1 MYSLMN
7 MPERSFGRTVR
18 YRRTKLGM
26 SQTRLAELVGRS
38 TSTIR
43 SWERDKSRPNDHQV
57 LATLAAVLGIDER
70 ILFEKADVDLL
81 ETVETSPTVEEALAT
96 LSIEEAP
103 ADEEV
108 TAVDDAQPE
117 HRPPTISVKQYRFD
131 LVEVGDNEY
140 VDVASREE
148 EHLRQEALVGAT
160 DGPGFVTPPEPY
172 VQTPL
177 TPTVADLSYM
187 EDTSQRQLYRV
198 RNLAT
203 LVAVVALVVVFIWA
217 LGEGL
222 GALGDWWDDF
232 FGNLRI

>member
-1 MYSLMN
+1 MYALVT

-26 SQTRLAELVGRS
+26 SQAHLAELVGRS

-43 SWERDKSRPNDHQV
+43 AWERDKSRPNDPEV
-57 LATLAAVLGIDER
+57 VATLAAILGIDER
-70 ILFEKADVDLL
+70 MLFERAQV
-81 ETVETSPTVEEALAT
+81 EMPEFVETSATVEEALAT
-96 LSIEEAP
+96 LSIEEVP
-103 ADEEV
+103 TDEEV
-108 TAVDDAQPE
+108 VVVDAEPEPRPAVTFVEQF
-117 HRPPTISVKQYRFD
+117 RFD
-131 LVEVGDNEY
+131 LVDIGDGQESG
-140 VDVASREE
+140 ASRAEATV
-148 EHLRQEALVGAT
+148 RQEALVGAVN
-160 DGPGFVTPPEPY
+160 GPGFVTPPEPY
-172 VQTPL
+172 IQTPL
-177 TPTVADLSYM
+177 TPTVGDVSYM

-232 FGNLRI
+232 FGNLRL